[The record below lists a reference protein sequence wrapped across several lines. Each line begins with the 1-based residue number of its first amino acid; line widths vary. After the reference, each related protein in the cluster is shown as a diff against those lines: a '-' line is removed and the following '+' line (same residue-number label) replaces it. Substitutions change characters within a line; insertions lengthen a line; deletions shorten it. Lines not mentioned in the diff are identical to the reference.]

1 MMNNDQSHGRGGFFM
16 RLALVI
22 LAVSWALPGAA
33 VRPAEAASSR
43 PGHGGP
49 GGAYL
54 SENQAFARA
63 ISILMGDPYGQTA
76 AEVARI
82 ITDTAL
88 RTDGPLR
95 ACSGIAVPV
104 WEFHVVV
111 DTGNPDN
118 FNNGVIDGYMAVN
131 ARDGELVCANLP
143 LLE

>member
-1 MMNNDQSHGRGGFFM
+1 MTSIDQPHGRARLSI

-22 LAVSWALPGAA
+22 LVAASALPGAA
-33 VRPAEAASSR
+33 VRPAQAASST
-43 PGHGGP
+43 PGHAGP
-49 GGAYL
+49 GDAYL

-76 AEVARI
+76 TEVARI

-88 RTDGPLR
+88 QPDGPLR
-95 ACSGIAVPV
+95 ACSGIATPV

-118 FNNGVIDGYMAVN
+118 FNNGMIDGYLAVN

-143 LLE
+143 MLE